1 MRTACPAG
9 WAVAAKAVTKEVAK
23 VAAVASAHSR
33 VVMVLAAMGAVM
45 VVAAMGVA
53 PRLGSGLNPALW
65 LAPGWW

>member
-1 MRTACPAG
+1 M
-9 WAVAAKAVTKEVAK
+9 VK
-23 VAAVASAHSR
+23 VAAAASAHSR